1 MPYCGWYLDCLLDC
15 TIALKKTKRKKFD
28 LGYLEKLTSSQVNK
42 KEDIDK
48 RRKKKKDAQV
58 SSTLGA
64 IQILVDFENPNQDV
78 NHNLSEL

>member
-1 MPYCGWYLDCLLDC
+1 VPYFGWYFDCPPNC
-15 TIALKKTKRKKFD
+15 TLALEKTKRKNFD

-58 SSTLGA
+58 YSTLGA
-64 IQILVDFENPNQDV
+64 TQTLVDFENPNQNV
-78 NHNLSEL
+78 NPDLFEF